1 MARSQQFSNV
11 VVAGLAHV
19 DAPNVITS
27 TQLEAQIAETMARLG
42 MPAGTLTGLAGITE
56 RRFWDEGTK
65 PSDAAAMAGGKL
77 LADTGVDRRDIGSLI
92 NTSVDRDWLEPS
104 TACIVHHKLGL
115 HPEAMN
121 FDVGNACLGFIN
133 GMALTAAMI
142 ERGDIDHGIVVDG
155 ESARFVVEST
165 IARLADP
172 TCDRELFRSSF
183 ATLTLGSGAAAM
195 LLSRRDL
202 ADDGHAFHGVVS
214 RAATEHHELCQGQP
228 DDMRTDATGLLTA
241 GLALAR
247 QTWTDATD
255 VFGWTADAID
265 AAFIHQVSRAH
276 TRSVTSALGLRDDR
290 IPLLY
295 PTHGNIGPAG
305 LVITWS
311 KEADAGRLAPGD
323 RLALLGIGSGL
334 NCAMADL
341 QW

>member
-1 MARSQQFSNV
+1 VARSQQFSNV
-11 VVAGLAHV
+11 VVAGIAHV

-27 TQLEAQIAETMARLG
+27 DELETRIAPTLQRLG
-42 MPAGTLTGLAGITE
+42 MPTGTLRGLAGIIE
-56 RRFWDEGTK
+56 RRYWDEGTK
-65 PSDAAAMAGGKL
+65 PSDAAAMAGAKL
-77 LADTGVDRRDIGSLI
+77 LADTGIDRRDIGSLL

-115 HPEAMN
+115 PPDALN

-133 GMALTAAMI
+133 GMATTAAMI

-165 IARLADP
+165 VARLAEP

-202 ADDGHAFHGVVS
+202 ADDGHPFHGVVS
-214 RAATEHHELCQGQP
+214 RAATEHHGLCQGQP
-228 DDMRTDATGLLTA
+228 DDMRTDAAGLLTA
-241 GLALAR
+241 GLALAKD
-247 QTWTDATD
+247 TWRDAART
-255 VFGWTADAID
+255 FGWTPDAID
-265 AAFIHQVSRAH
+265 HAFIHQVSRAH
-276 TRSVTSALGLRDDR
+276 TRSVISALGLHEDR

-295 PTHGNIGPAG
+295 PSYGNIGPAG

-311 KEADAGRLAPGD
+311 KEADAGRLSPGD
-323 RLALLGIGSGL
+323 RLGLLGIGSGL
-334 NCAMADL
+334 NCAMAEVR
-341 QW
+341 W

>member
-1 MARSQQFSNV
+1 MARSQRFSNV

-19 DAPNVITS
+19 DAPHVITS
-27 TQLEAQIAETMARLG
+27 DDLESRISETMARLG
-42 MPAGTLTGLAGITE
+42 MPSGTLTGLAGIAE
-56 RRFWDEGTK
+56 RRYWDEGTK

-77 LADTGVDRRDIGSLI
+77 LADVGIDSSEIGALI

-115 HPEAMN
+115 PPEALN

-172 TCDRELFRSSF
+172 ACDRDLFRASY

-202 ADDGHAFHGVVS
+202 ADDGHPFRGVVS

-228 DDMRTDATGLLTA
+228 DDMRTDAAGLLTA

-247 QTWTDATD
+247 ETWRDAVE
-255 VFGWTADAID
+255 VFGWTADTID
-265 AAFIHQVSRAH
+265 AAFIHQISRAH
-276 TRSVTSALGLRDDR
+276 MRSVTAALGLREDR

-295 PTHGNIGPAG
+295 PCYGNVGPAG
-305 LVITWS
+305 LIITWS

-323 RLALLGIGSGL
+323 RLALLGVGSGL
-334 NCAMADL
+334 NCAAAEVL
-341 QW
+341 W

>member
-1 MARSQQFSNV
+1 VARSQQFSNV

-27 TQLEAQIAETMARLG
+27 DEIDARLAETMTRLG
-42 MPAGTLTGLAGITE
+42 MPAGTLHRLAGIAE
-56 RRFWDEGTK
+56 RRYWDEGTK
-65 PSDAAAMAGGKL
+65 ASDAAAMAGGKL
-77 LADTGVDRRDIGSLI
+77 LADTGIDRADIGALI

-115 HPEAMN
+115 SPEALN

-133 GMALTAAMI
+133 GMALTAALI

-155 ESARFVVEST
+155 ESSRFVVEST
-165 IARLADP
+165 IARLAAA
-172 TCDRELFRSSF
+172 TADRDLLRASY
-183 ATLTLGSGAAAM
+183 ATLTLGSGAVAM

-202 ADDGHAFHGVVS
+202 ADDGHPFRGVVS
-214 RAATEHHELCQGQP
+214 RAATQHHELCRGRH

-241 GLALAR
+241 GLALAKD
-247 QTWTDATD
+247 TWKDAVE
-255 VFGWTADAID
+255 VFGWTVDAID

-276 TRSVTSALGLRDDR
+276 TRSVTSALGLHEDR

-295 PTHGNIGPAG
+295 PSYGNIGPAG
-305 LVITWS
+305 LVIAWS
-311 KEADAGRLAPGD
+311 KEADAGRLSPGD
-323 RLALLGIGSGL
+323 RLALMGIGSGL
-334 NCAMADL
+334 NSAMAEV

>member
-11 VVAGLAHV
+11 VVAGIAHV
-19 DAPNVITS
+19 DAPNVIAS
-27 TQLEAQIAETMARLG
+27 TDLEARLADTMTRLG
-42 MPAGTLTGLAGITE
+42 MPAGTLTGLAGIEE
-56 RRFWDEGTK
+56 RRYWDEGTR
-65 PSDAAAMAGGKL
+65 PSDAAAMAGAKL
-77 LADTGVDRRDIGSLI
+77 LADTGVDRRDVGALL

-115 HPEAMN
+115 APEALN

-165 IARLADP
+165 VARLADP
-172 TCDRELFRSSF
+172 SCDRDLLRASF

-202 ADDGHAFHGVVS
+202 AEDGHPFHGAVS

-247 QTWTDATD
+247 DTWKDAVEVFDWSAD
-255 VFGWTADAID
+255 VID
-265 AAFIHQVSRAH
+265 KAFIHQVSRAH
-276 TRSVTSALGLRDDR
+276 TRSVTAALGLREDR

-295 PTHGNIGPAG
+295 PSYGNIGPAG
-305 LVITWS
+305 LIITWS
-311 KEADAGRLAPGD
+311 KEADAGRLSPGD

-334 NCAMADL
+334 NCAMAEVR
-341 QW
+341 W

>member
-1 MARSQQFSNV
+1 
-11 VVAGLAHV
+11 
-19 DAPNVITS
+19 
-27 TQLEAQIAETMARLG
+27 
-42 MPAGTLTGLAGITE
+42 MPGINE
-56 RRFWDEGTK
+56 RRFWDDGTK

-77 LADTGVDRRDIGSLI
+77 LADTGIDRRDIGSLI

-115 HPEAMN
+115 SPDALN
-121 FDVGNACLGFIN
+121 FDVGNACLGFMN
-133 GMALTAAMI
+133 GMAMTAAMI
-142 ERGDIDHGIVVDG
+142 ERGDIDHGMVVDG

-172 TCDRELFRSSF
+172 DCDRELFRESF

-195 LLSRRDL
+195 LLSHRDL
-202 ADDGHAFHGVVS
+202 ADDGHPFHGVVS

-228 DDMRTDATGLLTA
+228 HDMRTDATGLLTA

-247 QTWTDATD
+247 TTWRDAVST
-255 VFGWTADAID
+255 FGWTADDID
-265 AAFIHQVSRAH
+265 QAFIHQVSRAH
-276 TRSVTSALGLRDDR
+276 TRAITDALGLRADR

-295 PTHGNIGPAG
+295 PEYGNIGPAG
-305 LVITWS
+305 LIITWS
-311 KEADAGRLAPGD
+311 KEVDAGRVTPGD

-341 QW
+341 HW